1 MKSEELAGFPGKL
14 KGVIYIYTYIKID
27 VHIFICSYVE
37 EEDGSRKEF
46 AKFLYFIWYA
56 ISSDNV
62 TDVWRLLHIY
72 FLLQTELLLK

>member
-27 VHIFICSYVE
+27 VHIFICIYVE
-37 EEDGSRKEF
+37 EEDGLRKEF

-62 TDVWRLLHIY
+62 SD
-72 FLLQTELLLK
+72 